1 MNSKKMFFMP
11 MAAVG
16 VLLLVLVP
24 IFVIM
29 TRDRIER
36 QDQFVTQK
44 LFEKGISLIRTFEAG
59 TRTGM
64 LNMRWGAQRIQLL
77 LTETAL
83 QPDVAYMMITT
94 RDGFIL
100 SHSNPGL
107 VGRTNKKMPQ
117 IPGVNDDPTSIY
129 HRVLRD
135 DSAKEV
141 FEVFKRFE
149 PVRSRMGH
157 GPGRMHRMRMMMQEH
172 RLGPDDHNEKDWSRP
187 YQAFDQSDPGNGAE
201 HYMIAGLSMEAAK
214 IVRDKRVKE
223 NVFQAGVYF
232 LLIFS
237 GMAAVFIFQAYRA
250 ARASLSSMKA
260 YSDTVIQNMP
270 AGLVTTDKKGSVT
283 AINDAAKKILND
295 SIASIQ
301 PYLNRIIATIKEDT
315 PIVSQELLIETA
327 DDRSILLDLT
337 ASGIRDA
344 ENREVGYLFLFKD
357 LTREKDLKQ
366 QVETHKRLAAIGKLA
381 AGVAHEIRNPLSS
394 IKGLATYFGQ
404 RYEDNHADKETAQIM
419 VTEVE
424 RINRSITQLLEF
436 AKPMPTQR
444 SVVDLKQI
452 IDHSIKLVAP
462 DFDAKNITARVNI
475 DLAKTCVYSDGDR
488 LNQVLLNLYMNSLQA
503 IEKGGRLDINVT
515 QAGDGIIEIEICDDG
530 EGMDEDV
537 LARIFEPYFTTRAT
551 GTGLGL
557 SIVHRIMENLGG
569 SIRAKSKKGEGTCF
583 TLVLPVG
590 EGDA

>member
-1 MNSKKMFFMP
+1 

-16 VLLLVLVP
+16 VLLLILVP
-24 IFVIM
+24 VFFVM

-83 QPDVAYMMITT
+83 QPDVVYMMITT
-94 RDGFIL
+94 KDGLIL
-100 SHSNPGL
+100 SHSNPDL
-107 VGRTNKKMPQ
+107 VGQINKKMPQ
-117 IPGVNDDPTSIY
+117 VPGVNDDPVSVY
-129 HRVLRD
+129 HRVLRYD
-135 DSAKEV
+135 PGKGV

-157 GPGRMHRMRMMMQEH
+157 RPGRMHRMRMMMQEH
-172 RLGPDDHNEKDWSRP
+172 RPGSDDHNEKDWSLP
-187 YQAFDQSDPGNGAE
+187 YQAFDQSDPGKGAE
-201 HYMIAGLSMEAAK
+201 HYMIAGLSMAAAK
-214 IVRDKRVKE
+214 VVRDKRVKE
-223 NVFQAGVYF
+223 TVFQAGVYF

-250 ARASLSSMKA
+250 AKSSLSSMKA

-270 AGLVTTDKKGSVT
+270 AGLVTTDINGSVT
-283 AINDAAKKILND
+283 AINDAAKKILDDN
-295 SIASIQ
+295 IASVQ
-301 PYLNRIIATIKEDT
+301 SHLNRIIATITEET

-327 DDRSILLDLT
+327 GDKSILLDLT

-344 ENREVGYLFLFKD
+344 ENRDVGYLFLFKD

-404 RYEDNHADKETAQIM
+404 RYEDNLADKETAQIM

-444 SVVDLKQI
+444 SAVDLKQI

-462 DFDAKNITARVNI
+462 DLDAKNITARVNI
-475 DLAKTCVYSDGDR
+475 DLAKTDIYSDGDR
-488 LNQVLLNLYMNSLQA
+488 LNQVLLNLYMNGLQA
-503 IEKGGRLDINVT
+503 LEKGGRLDINVT
-515 QAGDGIIEIEICDDG
+515 QAGDGMIEIEICDSG
-530 EGMDEDV
+530 EGMEQDV
-537 LARIFEPYFTTRAT
+537 LARIFEPYFTTHAT

-590 EGDA
+590 EDNA